1 MDDGTT
7 IEGSKNIPN
16 FMLIRI
22 EDESMMI
29 KLNWCFWEGMKRE
42 MKLNSVVK
50 IGTWS
55 ERENLK
61 SCLENKRSLGKHGW
75 LRGGGEIIGTRE
87 SFSNKLHSKRSV
99 DLSKVSRISLEVS
112 VESNEKKAAI
122 TRLSETRIN
131 RWWPMRFYQ
140 ERLVVHSST
149 QNSRE
154 AVLSRA
160 VHRFRFYCY
169 R

>member
-1 MDDGTT
+1 MAHGRR
-7 IEGSKNIPN
+7 GK
-16 FMLIRI
+16 
-22 EDESMMI
+22 
-29 KLNWCFWEGMKRE
+29 
-42 MKLNSVVK
+42 
-50 IGTWS
+50 
-55 ERENLK
+55 NLK

-75 LRGGGEIIGTRE
+75 LQGGGEIIGTRE
-87 SFSNKLHSKRSV
+87 SFSNKLHLKRSV

-149 QNSRE
+149 HRIVGKLYYRELSIVSVSIVTVNRFFPTLVEIIAFSLDSINTYRNFSLRFSDLYLYEDSNRYNSKNNG
-154 AVLSRA
+154 
-160 VHRFRFYCY
+160 F
-169 R
+169 